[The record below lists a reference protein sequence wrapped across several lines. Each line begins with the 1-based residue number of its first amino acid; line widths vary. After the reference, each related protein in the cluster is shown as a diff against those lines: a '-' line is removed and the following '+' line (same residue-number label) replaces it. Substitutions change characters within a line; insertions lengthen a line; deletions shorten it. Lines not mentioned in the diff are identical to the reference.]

1 MMPRDPR
8 ILVFIGIKNA
18 VVALDEK
25 TGYEVWRTEVRAAGF
40 VYVVWDGASLYAASG
55 GEVWRL
61 DPQTGDFI
69 WHNELKGLG
78 RGLLSIASTRA
89 PAVQGGAVEL
99 VAVAAQQ
106 AAEAA
111 AAASA
116 AS

>member
-1 MMPRDPR
+1 MARDPR
-8 ILVFIGIKNA
+8 VLLFVGIKNA

-25 TGYEVWRTEVRAAGF
+25 TGYEVWRAEVRSAGF

-61 DPQTGDFI
+61 DPETGAFI

-78 RGLLSIASTRA
+78 RGLLSLASTRA
-89 PAVQGGAVEL
+89 PGPQSNLQAIAAV
-99 VAVAAQQ
+99 Q

-111 AAASA
+111 AAAA
-116 AS
+116 AAG

>member
-1 MMPRDPR
+1 MPRDPR
-8 ILVFIGIKNA
+8 VLVFIGIKDS

-25 TGYEVWRTEVRAAGF
+25 TGYEVWCTQVRSAGF

-61 DPQTGDFI
+61 NPETGDFI

-89 PAVQGGAVEL
+89 PGPQSNLA
-99 VAVAAQQ
+99 AVAAIQ

-116 AS
+116 AT

>member
-1 MMPRDPR
+1 
-8 ILVFIGIKNA
+8 
-18 VVALDEK
+18 
-25 TGYEVWRTEVRAAGF
+25 
-40 VYVVWDGASLYAASG
+40 VYVAWDGASLYAASG

-61 DPQTGDFI
+61 NPETGDFI

-78 RGLLSIASTRA
+78 RGLLSIATTRA
-89 PAVQGGAVEL
+89 PNPQSNVQL
-99 VAVAAQQ
+99 VAVAAHQ

>member
-1 MMPRDPR
+1 MPRDPR
-8 ILVFIGIKNA
+8 ILVFVGIKNA

-25 TGYEVWRTEVRAAGF
+25 TGFEVWRTEVRAAGF
-40 VYVVWDGASLYAASG
+40 VYVVWDGAALYAASG
-55 GEVWRL
+55 GEVWRVN
-61 DPQTGDFI
+61 PQTGELI

-89 PAVQGGAVEL
+89 PGPQSNLQAI
-99 VAVAAQQ
+99 AAYQ

-116 AS
+116 AAAG

>member
-1 MMPRDPR
+1 MPRDPR
-8 ILVFIGIKNA
+8 VLVFIGIKDS

-25 TGYEVWRTEVRAAGF
+25 TGYEVWRTQVRSAGF

-61 DPQTGDFI
+61 NPETGDFI

-89 PAVQGGAVEL
+89 PGPQSNLA
-99 VAVAAQQ
+99 AVAAIQ

-116 AS
+116 AT

>member
-1 MMPRDPR
+1 MPRDPR
-8 ILVFIGIKNA
+8 ILVFVGIKNA

-25 TGYEVWRTEVRAAGF
+25 TGYEIWRTEVRAAGF

-89 PAVQGGAVEL
+89 PGPQAGVQLA
-99 VAVAAQQ
+99 AVAAQQ

-111 AAASA
+111 AASVAG
-116 AS
+116 

>member
-1 MMPRDPR
+1 MPRDPR
-8 ILVFIGIKNA
+8 VLVFVGIKNA
-18 VVALDEK
+18 VVALEEK
-25 TGYEVWRTEVRAAGF
+25 TGYEVWRTAVRSAGF
-40 VYVVWDGASLYAASG
+40 VYVAWDGASLYAASG

-61 DPQTGDFI
+61 NPETGDFI

-89 PAVQGGAVEL
+89 PGPQSNLA
-99 VAVAAQQ
+99 AVAAIQ

-116 AS
+116 AT

>member
-1 MMPRDPR
+1 MPRDR
-8 ILVFIGIKNA
+8 RVLVFIGIKNA

-25 TGYEVWRTEVRAAGF
+25 SGYEVWRTEVRSAGF
-40 VYVVWDGASLYAASG
+40 AYVVWDGASLYAASG

-61 DPQTGDFI
+61 DPETGGVI

-89 PAVQGGAVEL
+89 PGPQSNLA
-99 VAVAAQQ
+99 AVAAIQ

-116 AS
+116 ASG

>member
-1 MMPRDPR
+1 MPRDPR
-8 ILVFIGIKNA
+8 VLVFVGIKNA

-25 TGYEVWRTEVRAAGF
+25 TGYEVWRTPVRSAGF
-40 VYVVWDGASLYAASG
+40 VYVAWDGASLYAASG

-61 DPQTGDFI
+61 NPETGDFI

-78 RGLLSIASTRA
+78 RGLLSIATTRA
-89 PAVQGGAVEL
+89 PNPQSNVQL
-99 VAVAAQQ
+99 VAVAAHQ

>member
-1 MMPRDPR
+1 MPRDPR
-8 ILVFIGIKNA
+8 VLLYVGIKNA

-25 TGYEVWRTEVRAAGF
+25 TGYEVWRAEVRSAGF
-40 VYVVWDGASLYAASG
+40 VYVVWDGTSLYAASG

-61 DPQTGDFI
+61 DPQTGGFI

-78 RGLLSIASTRA
+78 RGLLSIASSRA
-89 PAVQGGAVEL
+89 PGPQPGVQLA
-99 VAVAAQQ
+99 AVAAQQ

>member
-1 MMPRDPR
+1 MPRDPR
-8 ILVFIGIKNA
+8 ILVFVGIKNA

-89 PAVQGGAVEL
+89 PGLQAGVQLA
-99 VAVAAQQ
+99 AVAAQQ

-116 AS
+116 AT

>member
-1 MMPRDPR
+1 MPRDPR
-8 ILVFIGIKNA
+8 VLVFIGIKDS

-25 TGYEVWRTEVRAAGF
+25 TGYEVWRTQVRSAGF
-40 VYVVWDGASLYAASG
+40 VHVVWDGASLYAASG

-61 DPQTGDFI
+61 NPETGDFI

-89 PAVQGGAVEL
+89 PGPQSNLA
-99 VAVAAQQ
+99 AVAAIQ

-116 AS
+116 AT

>member
-1 MMPRDPR
+1 MARDPR
-8 ILVFIGIKNA
+8 MLLFVGIKNA

-25 TGYEVWRTEVRAAGF
+25 TGYEVWRTEVRSAGF

-89 PAVQGGAVEL
+89 PGPQAGVQL

>member
-1 MMPRDPR
+1 MPRDSR
-8 ILVFIGIKNA
+8 ILVFVGIKNA

-89 PAVQGGAVEL
+89 PGLQSGVQLA
-99 VAVAAQQ
+99 AVAAQQ

>member
-1 MMPRDPR
+1 RDPR
-8 ILVFIGIKNA
+8 ILVFVGIKNA

-25 TGYEVWRTEVRAAGF
+25 TGYEIWRTEVRAAGF

-89 PAVQGGAVEL
+89 PGPQAGVQLA
-99 VAVAAQQ
+99 AVAAQQ

>member
-1 MMPRDPR
+1 MPRDPR
-8 ILVFIGIKNA
+8 ILVFVGIKNA

-25 TGYEVWRTEVRAAGF
+25 TGSEVWRTEVRAAGF
-40 VYVVWDGASLYAASG
+40 VYVMWDGAALYAASA

-61 DPQTGDFI
+61 KPETGDFI

-89 PAVQGGAVEL
+89 PGPQPSVQLA
-99 VAVAAQQ
+99 AIAAQQ

-116 AS
+116 AT